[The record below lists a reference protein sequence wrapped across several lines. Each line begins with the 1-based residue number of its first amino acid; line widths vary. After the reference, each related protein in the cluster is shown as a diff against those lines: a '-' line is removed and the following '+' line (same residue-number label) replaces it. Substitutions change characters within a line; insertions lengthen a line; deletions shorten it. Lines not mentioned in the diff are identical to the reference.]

1 MYKRGEDDLSIQ
13 KIMGAQFEFAN
24 DINTARKETS
34 IESNEKDF
42 SSILESKSK
51 KCPYSM
57 LARDGIIEYNGVIFS
72 CDFDN
77 NRISLGDM
85 SDPKKVLNI
94 SDIIADVAVMILGF
108 IMLFYGWKY
117 TTTLGAR
124 GKYISITWL
133 SKFWMYFPVPLAGIA
148 MIVFEFEALYTDVKK
163 ICGIQVEEVK

>member
-1 MYKRGEDDLSIQ
+1 MYKRGGEDDLSIQ

-94 SDIIADVAVMILGF
+94 SLPSGGTLRLNVDNFGDIAKASSMFCPEDLNAIMRAIHQYNYCQKKLNEIDEEENNIL
-108 IMLFYGWKY
+108 
-117 TTTLGAR
+117 
-124 GKYISITWL
+124 
-133 SKFWMYFPVPLAGIA
+133 
-148 MIVFEFEALYTDVKK
+148 D
-163 ICGIQVEEVK
+163 EVKIKNEQQ